1 MDNSFSEGVEM
12 LKKFITNF
20 SSNSKF
26 FKKRKETKKEKEGEG
41 KGSGLEKWK
50 NGRGKR

>member
-20 SSNSKF
+20 SINSKF
-26 FKKRKETKKEKEGEG
+26 FKKRKETKKEKEGER

-50 NGRGKR
+50 NERGKR